1 MDVGFNY
8 GFDQDSIIRLQKD
21 LNHILLHLNDQNV
34 RNLNTDICDIRS
46 GDGETVIDGPLI
58 KMYGKLTGS
67 SRMSSDVCRLEMG
80 WSPSTSNF
88 VFKLYN
94 AAGGETVSLDASG
107 NAYIGADA
115 VVGGNVNTTKSM
127 FVGDNIFIGNPTNT
141 TSLKGVYFNSTAPVA
156 SDFFSWHAY
165 ENITGLLWCKNHN
178 HMNLLSTG
186 GMAIA
191 MSGNLGGL
199 RIDDTYGVSLY
210 SQQNDPFLNVLVGRQ
225 STDSV
230 WQNYIRLNNSGSV
243 DLYASSG
250 GDVTLHSTAFI
261 NLNSTGAY
269 IASDA
274 ASSSQLIAT
283 RGWVLAQL
291 ALITT

>member
-67 SRMSSDVCRLEMG
+67 SRMTSDICRLEMG
-80 WSPSTSNF
+80 WNPSTSNF

-94 AAGGETVSLDASG
+94 STGGETVSLDASG
-107 NAYIGADA
+107 EAIFA
-115 VVGGNVNTTKSM
+115 GNINTTKSV
-127 FVGDNIFIGNPTNT
+127 FIGDNLFIGNPTNT
-141 TSLKGVYFNSTAPVA
+141 TSLKGVYFNTTAPVA
-156 SDFFSWHAY
+156 SDALPWHAY
-165 ENITGLLWCKNHN
+165 EDITGLLWCRNHN
-178 HMNLLSTG
+178 HLNLLSTG
-186 GMAIA
+186 GMAIS

-199 RIDDTYGVSLY
+199 RIDNTYGVSLY
-210 SQQNDPFLNVLVGRQ
+210 SQQDSAFLNVLIARQ
-225 STDSV
+225 TTDSV
-230 WQNYIRLNNSGSV
+230 FKNFIRLNQAGSI
-243 DLYASSG
+243 DLFATTG
-250 GDVTLHSTAFI
+250 GDVTLTSTTFI